1 LVSVVTPVFD
11 VLTPKLYAP
20 VVDIVEFDN
29 CSTPPFGVVP

>member
-1 LVSVVTPVFD
+1 VFD

-29 CSTPPFGVVP
+29 RSTPPFGVAP